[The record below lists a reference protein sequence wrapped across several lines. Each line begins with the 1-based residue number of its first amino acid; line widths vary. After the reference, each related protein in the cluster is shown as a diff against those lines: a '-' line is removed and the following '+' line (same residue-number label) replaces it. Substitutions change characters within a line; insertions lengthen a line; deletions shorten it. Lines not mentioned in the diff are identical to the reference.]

1 MPTSLARTP
10 RSVLLTAV
18 LAAVVAFGAFGAV
31 YVLRPKPDIVGGS
44 AAEPA
49 AGPAIAPV
57 SCGRGPCRK
66 LAAMTVGGQPVELLA
81 DAAGDN
87 GRVRIGPEPGTVLD
101 LTIGQ
106 LGLRLD
112 ANSLRCVDGTN
123 PACLVRGAGDRGA
136 YGELL
141 IASAGG
147 WVSAGKPYFSDAATL
162 ALDDVNADGKPD
174 LVVVRHVCPG
184 SESGTPQCQ
193 AAPVL
198 AEVYDQTSRL
208 LGCTKKVTSPS
219 QLRGWPEI
227 KLIRSDLRAC
237 P

>member
-1 MPTSLARTP
+1 
-10 RSVLLTAV
+10 VLLTAV
-18 LAAVVAFGAFGAV
+18 LAVVVAFGAVAAV
-31 YVLRPKPDIVGGS
+31 YVLRPKPEVVGGS

-49 AGPAIAPV
+49 AGPAVTPV
-57 SCGRGPCRK
+57 SCGKGPCRK
-66 LAAMTVGGQPVELLA
+66 LAAMTVAGQPVELLA
-81 DAAGDN
+81 DDAGGD

-101 LTIGQ
+101 LTISQ
-106 LGLRLD
+106 LGFRVD

-123 PACLVRGAGDRGA
+123 PACLVRGTGEHGA
-136 YGELL
+136 SGEFL
-141 IASAGG
+141 IASSGG
-147 WVSAGKPYFSDAATL
+147 WVSAGKPYFSDASAL
-162 ALDDVNADGKPD
+162 ALNDVNADGKPD
-174 LVVVRHVCPG
+174 LVVVRHECPG
-184 SESGTPQCQ
+184 VEPGTPQCQ

-227 KLIRSDLRAC
+227 KLVRSDLRAC

>member
-1 MPTSLARTP
+1 MPTSLARAP

-31 YVLRPKPDIVGGS
+31 YALRPKPEVVGGS

-49 AGPAIAPV
+49 AGSAVAPV
-57 SCGRGPCRK
+57 SCGQAPCRK

-81 DAAGDN
+81 DAGGLD

-101 LTIGQ
+101 LTISQ
-106 LGLRLD
+106 LGVRLD

-123 PACLVRGAGDRGA
+123 PACLVRGASDRGT

-141 IASAGG
+141 VASGGG
-147 WVSAGKPYFSDAATL
+147 WVAAGKPYLSDAATL
-162 ALDDVNADGKPD
+162 ALDDVDADGKPD

-184 SESGTPQCQ
+184 AEPGTPQCQ

-198 AEVYDQTSRL
+198 AEVYDQASRL

-227 KLIRSDLRAC
+227 KLIRADLRAC

>member
-1 MPTSLARTP
+1 M
-10 RSVLLTAV
+10 LLTAV

-31 YVLRPKPDIVGGS
+31 YLLRPKAEVVGGS

-49 AGPAIAPV
+49 PAVTPV
-57 SCGRGPCRK
+57 SCGSGPCRQ
-66 LAAMTVGGQPVELLA
+66 LAAITVGGQPVELLA
-81 DAAGDN
+81 DAEGRD

-101 LTIGQ
+101 LMISQFGVK
-106 LGLRLD
+106 LD
-112 ANSLRCVDGTN
+112 AESLRCVDGTN
-123 PACLVRGAGDRGA
+123 PACLVRGASDSWT

-141 IASAGG
+141 VGSGGG
-147 WVSAGKPYFSDAATL
+147 WVVAGKPYLSDAATL
-162 ALDDVNADGKPD
+162 ALNDVNADGKPD
-174 LVVVRHVCPG
+174 LVVVRHECPG
-184 SESGTPQCQ
+184 AEPGTPQCQ